1 MTNKSSDQN
10 NRARDS
16 TSRQLSR
23 RNFLRGAGAVVLGAL
38 VSACRRAVPET
49 FSTSSP
55 SPSPATTTQV
65 FLPAVG
71 SQGSTATPSI
81 TAAPSPVGSPTP
93 VPTPTPTP
101 FPPGPPSKLGIF
113 IIRPHAQVYD
123 LMSTGNVALVK
134 TIEHDPIFLNEIK
147 ALSPGALFVG
157 RLLMPQVDL
166 GKIDPVAEA
175 RRVVNL
181 LLPVAGDSRR
191 MEIFDAWEGYNEPV
205 ASDAEQVKRLADME
219 AERVRLLA
227 GYGIRSVIGNFS
239 AGQPPLEDWPH
250 FRPALESAREHGGYL
265 GLHEYSAPVMQF
277 GTEGDEGWLTLRYRK
292 VYRQQLIPAGL
303 DLPLVITEC
312 GIDGTVGGSRPGP
325 DGQGWQH
332 FVRYWAELGMG
343 TDGAGNYIEQLAWY
357 DSELMKD
364 DYVVGAAIFAINTT
378 KDWQTYDIL
387 GEAAA
392 ILERYLAVHP
402 PKT

>member
-1 MTNKSSDQN
+1 
-10 NRARDS
+10 
-16 TSRQLSR
+16 
-23 RNFLRGAGAVVLGAL
+23 
-38 VSACRRAVPET
+38 
-49 FSTSSP
+49 
-55 SPSPATTTQV
+55 
-65 FLPAVG
+65 
-71 SQGSTATPSI
+71 
-81 TAAPSPVGSPTP
+81 
-93 VPTPTPTP
+93 
-101 FPPGPPSKLGIF
+101 
-113 IIRPHAQVYD
+113 
-123 LMSTGNVALVK
+123 MSTGNVALVK
-134 TIEHDPIFLNEIK
+134 TIEHDPIFLSEIK

-157 RLLMPQVDL
+157 RLLMPQIDL
-166 GKIDPVAEA
+166 GKIDPAAEA
-175 RRVVNL
+175 RRVVDL

-205 ASDAEQVKRLADME
+205 ASDAEQMKRLADME

-325 DGQGWQH
+325 HGQGWQH
-332 FVRYWAELGMG
+332 FVKYWAELGMG
-343 TDGAGNYIEQLAWY
+343 TDGAGNYVEQLAWY

-378 KDWQTYDIL
+378 SDWQTYDIL

-392 ILERYLAVHP
+392 ILEQYLAVHP
-402 PKT
+402 PR